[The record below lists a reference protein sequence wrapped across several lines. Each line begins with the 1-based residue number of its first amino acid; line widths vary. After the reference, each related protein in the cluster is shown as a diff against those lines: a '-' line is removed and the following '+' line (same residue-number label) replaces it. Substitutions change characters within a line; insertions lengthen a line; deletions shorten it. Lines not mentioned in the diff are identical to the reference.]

1 VEDLFPQVSWLA
13 AFAAGLVSFFS
24 PCVAP
29 LVPGY
34 LSFISGVSAQDLR
47 SGKPGISNRIALSAL
62 LFVLGFASVFVLLGA
77 SASLAGGLLEEYRR
91 PLNRISG
98 IVMIAMG
105 LVVIGL
111 LRAPIFYRDFRVQLP
126 AHHLGPAAPVLLGGA
141 FAFGWTPCVGPILA
155 SILFYASASQTVLS
169 GALLL
174 LVYSLGLGVPFLL
187 AGMAFGKAM
196 SAANFMRRHHVA
208 INAVSGGLLVAVGV
222 LFLTEKFF
230 YLNIWMQRMYYT
242 FFPSAFL

>member
-1 VEDLFPQVSWLA
+1 MDDLFPQVSWFV
-13 AFAAGLVSFFS
+13 AFGAGVISFFS

-34 LSFISGVSAQDLR
+34 LSFISGVSTQDMR
-47 SGKPGISNRIALSAL
+47 EGRPGVSGRMVRAAL
-62 LFVLGFASVFVLLGA
+62 LFVLGFALIFVLLGA

-98 IVMIAMG
+98 IVMVVMG

-111 LRAPIFYRDFRVQLP
+111 LRLPIFYRDFHVQLP
-126 AHHLGPAAPVLLGGA
+126 LGRLGPAAPVLLGGA

-155 SILFYASASQTVLS
+155 SILFYASGSQTVLS

-174 LVYSLGLGVPFLL
+174 FVYSLGLGLPFLI
-187 AGMAFGKAM
+187 AGVAFSRAMAAVG
-196 SAANFMRRHHVA
+196 FMRRHYTL
-208 INAVSGGLLVAVGV
+208 INAVSGALLVAVGL
-222 LFLTEKFF
+222 LFLTERFF
-230 YLNIWMQRMYYT
+230 YLNIWMQRVYYT
-242 FFPSAFL
+242 LLY